1 MLWNVI
7 SKVDWQAMEN
17 EAVSKAIE
25 AVLDIARWA
34 PSGDNAQPWM
44 FRITGDREVEVL
56 IRRTNPNI
64 YEYRHGEPTLISA
77 GALLENIEIAAPVF
91 GLKARWRYAASAD
104 GIDRIIVFFDDDISH
119 SVSELFRA
127 IPQRSVDRRRFKK
140 DALTSE
146 QKQQLHESL
155 NQDMQVQW
163 YDSLADRCKIAGLSA
178 RATNIRLTI
187 PETFD
192 VHRSVVEWDRLKSE
206 DKIPSRALGL
216 DPLTLKLTRWSMRKW
231 SRTKLMNAL
240 GAPYLAALQMDVLP
254 ALFCASYFVIRIK
267 RRSGDPE
274 VQALRAGQGIQRF
287 WLTATKLGL
296 VMQPC
301 VAILA
306 FWTYAAESREFTVL
320 RHAQKKA
327 NRLAIRA
334 EALLGQND
342 DIVFMGRIGFPRN
355 LSCSRSIRRPL
366 ERLLEPASAAG
377 SVLFQKFL

>member
-1 MLWNVI
+1 MLWNAV
-7 SKVDWQAMEN
+7 SVGEWQAMEN

-77 GALLENIEIAAPVF
+77 GALLENIEIAAPAF

-104 GIDRIIVFFDDDISH
+104 GIDRIIVFFDDDISL

-127 IPQRSVDRRRFKK
+127 IPTRSVDRRRFKK

-146 QKQQLHESL
+146 QKQQLGEAL

-163 YDSLADRCKIAGLSA
+163 YDSLTDRRKIAGLSA
-178 RATNIRLTI
+178 LATNIRLTI

-192 VHRSVVEWDRLKSE
+192 VHRSVVEWDRMESE

-254 ALFCASYFVIRIK
+254 AFFCASYFVIRVK
-267 RRSGDPE
+267 RRSGDAE
-274 VQALRAGQGIQRF
+274 VQALQAGQAIQRF
-287 WLTATKLGL
+287 WLTATKLDL

-306 FWTYAAESREFTVL
+306 FWTYGAGGRNFTVISK
-320 RHAQKKA
+320 AQRTA
-327 NRLAIRA
+327 TQLATRA
-334 EALLGQND
+334 QAIFGRND
-342 DIVFMGRIGFPRN
+342 DIIFLARIGRPRGP
-355 LSCSRSIRRPL
+355 SPGRSTRLPL
-366 ERLLEPASAAG
+366 TELLKNGES
-377 SVLFQKFL
+377 

>member
-1 MLWNVI
+1 MLWNAV
-7 SKVDWQAMEN
+7 SVGEWQAMEN

-104 GIDRIIVFFDDDISH
+104 GIDRIVVFFDDDISL
-119 SVSELFRA
+119 SVPELFCA
-127 IPQRSVDRRRFKK
+127 IPKRSVDRRRFKK

-146 QKQQLHESL
+146 QKQQLGEAL

-163 YDSLADRCKIAGLSA
+163 YDSLADRRKIGGLSA
-178 RATNIRLTI
+178 LATNIRLTI

-192 VHRSVVEWDRLKSE
+192 VHRSVVEWDRLESE

-254 ALFCASYFVIRIK
+254 AFFCASYFAIRVK
-267 RRSGDPE
+267 RRSGDAE
-274 VQALRAGQGIQRF
+274 VQALRAGQAIQRF
-287 WLTATKLGL
+287 WLTATNLDL

-306 FWTYAAESREFTVL
+306 FWTYGAGGRNFTVL
-320 RHAQKKA
+320 RKAQRTA
-327 NRLAIRA
+327 TQLATRA
-334 EALLGQND
+334 QAVFGRND
-342 DIVFMGRIGFPRN
+342 DIVFLARIGRPRGP
-355 LSCSRSIRRPL
+355 SPGRSTRLPL
-366 ERLLEPASAAG
+366 TALIGNGES
-377 SVLFQKFL
+377 